1 MSTND
6 SKTTLEQKLGAG
18 VSRRGVLRG
27 AAIAAGGVIA
37 AGTLA
42 VEPAAA
48 GKMSQAAAG
57 YQATPKDGN
66 QCSNCALF
74 EVPSSCKIV
83 DGSIAPTGWCR
94 FFAKK
99 S

>member
-6 SKTTLEQKLGAG
+6 SKTTLGQKSDDG
-18 VSRRGVLRG
+18 VSRRGILRG

-37 AGTLA
+37 ASTLA
-42 VEPAAA
+42 IEPAAA
-48 GKMSQAAAG
+48 GKMAQAAAG

-74 EVPSSCKIV
+74 EAPSSCRIV
-83 DGSIAPTGWCR
+83 DGTIAPEGWCR